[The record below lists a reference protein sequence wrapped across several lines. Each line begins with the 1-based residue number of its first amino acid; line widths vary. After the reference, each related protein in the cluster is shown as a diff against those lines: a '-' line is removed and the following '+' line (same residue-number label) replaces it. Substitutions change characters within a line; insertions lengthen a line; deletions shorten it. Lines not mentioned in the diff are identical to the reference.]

1 MSNQYHNKPAID
13 CMVENVPTASP
24 KMTVGELQKQLT
36 EHARHYASVAYV
48 YLVSSDRVLVGVVS
62 IKEIFTHSPQ
72 TLLAVIAKKTTVYAT
87 TGDTAE
93 GVALLAID
101 HNLKAVPVVDVA
113 TKRLLGVVT
122 PDVIMDILH
131 HGRTRDALRRAGTES
146 FDDAKESLLSGTPL
160 LHIRKRLPWLLLGLF
175 GGLIAAMIV
184 RHFEAELATELLI
197 VAFIPLV
204 VYLADAVGSQTEII
218 FVRAI
223 ALEPQLAEF
232 KRFRSYFAREMIV
245 SFALASILGCL
256 MIGLTSWW
264 FVAPELSGMLF
275 IAIIVT
281 LLFSTIVALV
291 IPYIAVRLR
300 YDPALTSG
308 PVATVIRDVLTLVLY
323 FVVVGVHLRMF

>member
-1 MSNQYHNKPAID
+1 MSVHYHNKTAAD

-24 KMTVGELQKQLT
+24 KMTVGELQTQLT
-36 EHARHYASVAYV
+36 LHAKQYASVAYV
-48 YLVSSDRVLVGVVS
+48 YLVSHDRVLEGVVS
-62 IKEIFTHSPQ
+62 IKEILTYSAP
-72 TLLAVIAKKTTVYAT
+72 TLLAVVAKKTSVYAAGT
-87 TGDTAE
+87 DTAE
-93 GVALLAID
+93 AVALLAID
-101 HNLKAVPVVDVA
+101 HNLKAVPVVDA
-113 TKRLLGVVT
+113 TTRRLLGVVT
-122 PDVIMDILH
+122 PDIIMDILH
-131 HGRTRDALRRAGTES
+131 HGRTRDALRRAGTEN

-223 ALEPQLAEF
+223 ALDPQLGEF
-232 KRFRSYFAREMIV
+232 SRFRGYFAREMVV
-245 SFALASILGCL
+245 SFVLASILGCL
-256 MIGLTSWW
+256 MVGLTSWW
-264 FVAPELSGMLF
+264 FMAPELSGMLF
-275 IAIIVT
+275 VAILVT
-281 LLFSTIVALV
+281 LLFSTVVALI

-323 FVVVGVHLRMF
+323 FVVVGIHLRIF